1 MVDRKQTWVENVNY
15 LFGDILKVLNDT
27 EDSTDKEKLEMQAFI
42 PIVKKTQDALNKP
55 ELPEGSDALLVTEE
69 NLTSVVYEI
78 VYNLTKIYGVP
89 QLYPR
94 IQTSGNIA
102 NIQIFRRISD
112 NNAIFNKSVEYGQ
125 YIIFKVKEEPKY

>member
-1 MVDRKQTWVENVNY
+1 MADRKPTWVENVNY
-15 LFGDILKVLNDT
+15 LFGEILKVLNDT
-27 EDSTDKEKLEMQAFI
+27 EDTTDKEKLEMQAFI
-42 PIVKKTQDALNKP
+42 PIVKKTQDTLNKP
-55 ELPEGSDALLVTEE
+55 ELPKGSDALLVTEE
-69 NLTSVVYEI
+69 NLTSVVDEI

-125 YIIFKVKEEPKY
+125 YIIFKVKEESKY